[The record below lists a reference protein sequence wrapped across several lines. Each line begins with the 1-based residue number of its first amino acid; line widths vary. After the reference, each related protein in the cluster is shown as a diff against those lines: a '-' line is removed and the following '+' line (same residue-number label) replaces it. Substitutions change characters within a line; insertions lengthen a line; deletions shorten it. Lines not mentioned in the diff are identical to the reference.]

1 MRQDII
7 GECAGTEIVQR
18 NSTSNFAIGVALLCI
33 AIHGQ
38 ITACHYFQ
46 QRPDRAVS
54 DTGFQADMVDIL
66 AAPQQTKADT
76 SLRTLAAISVAH
88 WVSHFHLFV
97 LPMLFPF
104 LKQQLG
110 VGYIELGFALTVFGV
125 VSGLTQAPIGYLA
138 DHIGARKVLLI
149 GLTVGGLALIMLG
162 LHLIC
167 VSLVVS
173 AALLGLANSVYH
185 PCDYAILSTHMDEA
199 RMGRAFSIHTFAGF
213 LGGAVAPAIMAA
225 LVAWAGGLGALIVAG
240 AVGPVVALGLMV
252 AGIPDA
258 SSADRKEDVAD
269 APKQGIIT
277 PAIIMLTFFF
287 MLLGLSNAGISNF
300 GVVALM
306 SGYGVT
312 FSAANIA
319 LSAFLGASA
328 AGVLAGGYLADRTKR
343 HGQVAAACFAI
354 NAVITLVIA
363 TTSLP
368 SAVLTAAM
376 GIAGFLGGVIA
387 PSRDML
393 VRNAAP
399 PGAAGRAF
407 GIVSTG
413 FNFSG
418 ILSPLLFG
426 WIMDQSMPHWVFG
439 ASVAFMVLTVLLA
452 LVTDRKQQ
460 GPSEGP
466 VKGLMHS

>member
-1 MRQDII
+1 
-7 GECAGTEIVQR
+7 
-18 NSTSNFAIGVALLCI
+18 
-33 AIHGQ
+33 
-38 ITACHYFQ
+38 
-46 QRPDRAVS
+46 
-54 DTGFQADMVDIL
+54 MVDVL
-66 AAPQQTKADT
+66 AAPQNVKADT
-76 SLRTLAAISVAH
+76 ALRTLTGISVAH

-104 LKQQLG
+104 LKAQLG
-110 VGYIELGFALTVFGV
+110 VGYIELGFALTVFGL

-149 GLTVGGLALIMLG
+149 GLSVGGLALIMLG
-162 LHLIC
+162 LHLSYT
-167 VSLVVS
+167 SLVLC

-185 PCDYAILSTHMDEA
+185 PCDYAILSAHMDVR

-213 LGGAVAPAIMAA
+213 VGGAVAPAIMAA
-225 LVAWAGGLGALIVAG
+225 LVASVGGLGALIVAG
-240 AVGPVVALGLMV
+240 AVGPVVALALLVG
-252 AGIPDA
+252 GIPDA
-258 SSADRKEDVAD
+258 SSADRRAD
-269 APKQGIIT
+269 GGSAAKQSVIT

-306 SGYGVT
+306 SGYGVS

-319 LSAFLGASA
+319 LTAFLGASA
-328 AGVLAGGYLADRTKR
+328 AGVLAGGYLADRTTR
-343 HGQVAAACFAI
+343 HGQVAAACFGVNAI
-354 NAVITLVIA
+354 IMLVIA
-363 TTSLP
+363 TTGLP
-368 SAVLTAAM
+368 QALLTSAL
-376 GIAGFLGGVIA
+376 GLAGFLGGVIA

-399 PGAAGRAF
+399 AGAAGRAF

-426 WIMDQSMPHWVFG
+426 WIMDQNMPHWVFG

-452 LVTDRKQQ
+452 LVTDRKPQ
-460 GPSEGP
+460 GRAPSP
-466 VKGLMHS
+466 